1 MTKAEYLEDLASR
14 RKVVQLLLTSSFG
27 ALFLSVAYP
36 ILRYLVPPTIGEPRV
51 ASVEVPWTAAE
62 LKPNSG
68 RIFRFGSRPGILIKT
83 PGGAP
88 RLHRRLHPPGLH
100 RAVPGGHA
108 DDLVRLP

>member
-83 PGGAP
+83 PGGSSAP
-88 RLHRRLHPPGLH
+88 SPPSAPTWPAPCSTG
-100 RAVPGGHA
+100 RTC
-108 DDLVRLP
+108 R